1 MEGDSSSAWDIGEID
16 EVHTVAG
23 LIGAVVGAGT
33 AGAGDADAVA
43 VGICRAGANAGVGGG
58 VGDHKTGAGSS
69 GNVAGAGAGA
79 GAAERVGAV
88 SICRAGVNVAG
99 LDAGA
104 GDAVAVAGLGG
115 DVAGAGTVGD
125 GAADGVAVGGS
136 SWRCRAGAGAAS
148 GGAHT
153 VGIHPVRAVPHGQ
166 LRIEGRI
173 IFDFTCSG
181 VYHCIKEW
189 AEAIFHV
196 YVFFE
201 ATLPQTLQISNDKR
215 ILIVRSKSLGAT
227 DFRFYFPKDREDRVD
242 GFASGNPTVPPAF
255 IL

>member
-1 MEGDSSSAWDIGEID
+1 MEGDSSSAWDIGEIN

-43 VGICRAGANAGVGGG
+43 VGICRAGKAFAGN
-58 VGDHKTGAGSS
+58 GS
-69 GNVAGAGAGA
+69 
-79 GAAERVGAV
+79 
-88 SICRAGVNVAG
+88 
-99 LDAGA
+99 
-104 GDAVAVAGLGG
+104 
-115 DVAGAGTVGD
+115 
-125 GAADGVAVGGS
+125 
-136 SWRCRAGAGAAS
+136 
-148 GGAHT
+148 AHT

-227 DFRFYFPKDREDRVD
+227 DFRFYIPKDREDRVD